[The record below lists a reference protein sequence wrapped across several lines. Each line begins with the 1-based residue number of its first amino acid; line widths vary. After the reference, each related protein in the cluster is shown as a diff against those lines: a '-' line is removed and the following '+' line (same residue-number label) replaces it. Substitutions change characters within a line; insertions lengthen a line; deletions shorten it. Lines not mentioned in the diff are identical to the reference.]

1 MFELAVRNVRF
12 FTPEIYE
19 LSLERGE
26 YVFTPGQ
33 CAVLFTSTGDSR
45 PYSLA
50 SGPEEPVLR
59 FLIRRARKGS
69 VSTWL
74 ATRRPGDV
82 VRVSLPFGDFR
93 PGGKGPASVFVATGV
108 GIAPFL
114 SVLRSSRD
122 AQSAVLCLYGVRYHR
137 DAVELSLLRQHTTLQ
152 LAVSREPAEGETH
165 QGRLTGLLE
174 TVTLPDDADFF
185 LCGYDAMTDEAFDLL
200 RARGVPAER
209 IHTEVFF
216 SVQTLRNG
224 FNPRSPVRQSG
235 SG

>member
-1 MFELAVRNVRF
+1 MFKLKVRDVRF

-33 CAVLFTSTGDSR
+33 CAVLFTSIGDSR

-50 SGPEEPVLR
+50 SGPEEQVVR
-59 FLIRRARKGS
+59 FLVRRARKGA

-74 ATRRPGDV
+74 AARRPGDV
-82 VRVSLPFGDFR
+82 VRVSLPFGNFR
-93 PGGKGPASVFVATGV
+93 PGGSGSASVFVATGV

-114 SVLRSSRD
+114 SVLHSSPD
-122 AQSAVLCLYGVRYHR
+122 VLSAVRCLYGVRYHR

-165 QGRLTGLLE
+165 HGRVTGLLE
-174 TVTLPDDADFF
+174 TVTLPDDAGFF
-185 LCGYDAMTDEAFDLL
+185 LCGYDAMTDEAFDIL

-216 SVQTLRNG
+216 SSDPPQRIQ
-224 FNPRSPVRQSG
+224 SPESG
-235 SG
+235 